1 MRPGLLFALAISVF
15 FYYNI
20 HMKVYLK
27 LAALLALAPVFFSCK
42 SMISN
47 KIGDSVA
54 GADKNGVAVPKKT
67 DAPDMMMAF
76 MGEKDPQII
85 AEVLP
90 MIVKM
95 YEILALQNPGHQG
108 LQIMSGQL
116 NVMYGNLCV
125 QTPAEKLPITELE
138 KQVAEFNRAKYH
150 YLKGRQ
156 SILNVFESR
165 WPGFE
170 KAFLSSDTD
179 LIKSYVSKIKKD
191 DVNAAY
197 WAGGASLISWSL
209 DPLDIDMLSSI
220 QGPVALL
227 EAAAAL
233 DPNYNK
239 GAIWDALCQFYT
251 AAPVDFG
258 GDYERGLECYEKALK
273 ASGGSSPGIYITYA
287 QSVCKPSGDR
297 DGFIESLNKA
307 LAINPDDDPSSR
319 LMCVLN
325 QQKAQYLLD
334 HVDDYFV
341 VW

>member
-1 MRPGLLFALAISVF
+1 MTNADSSIIILIMRMFSKIFALA
-15 FYYNI
+15 
-20 HMKVYLK
+20 
-27 LAALLALAPVFFSCK
+27 ALSLALFSCK
-42 SMISN
+42 SMIADKLGDAAAGSN
-47 KIGDSVA
+47 KN
-54 GADKNGVAVPKKT
+54 GAAIPKK
-67 DAPDMMMAF
+67 AGSPDMMMAF

-95 YEILALQNPGHQG
+95 YEILALQNPSHQG
-108 LQIMSGQL
+108 LQIMAGQL

-125 QTPAEKLPITELE
+125 QTPAESLPVAELQ
-138 KQVAEFNRAKYH
+138 KQVSEFNRAKYH

-156 SILNVFESR
+156 YILDVFESR

-170 KAFLSSDTD
+170 KAFLSSDEAA
-179 LIKSYVSKIKKD
+179 IKEALSKITKD

-197 WAGGASLISWSL
+197 WAGGASLIAWSL
-209 DPLDIDMLSSI
+209 DPLDIDALSSI

-227 EAAAAL
+227 EKAASL
-233 DPNYNK
+233 DPDYNR

-273 ASGGSSPGIYITYA
+273 ASGGKSPGVYITYA
-287 QSVCKPSGDR
+287 QSVLKPSGDR
-297 DGFIESLNKA
+297 DGFIECLNKA
-307 LAINPDDDPSSR
+307 LAINPDDDPSNR

>member
-1 MRPGLLFALAISVF
+1 MKNCIKAFALIVLCSCS
-15 FYYNI
+15 
-20 HMKVYLK
+20 L
-27 LAALLALAPVFFSCK
+27 SCCK
-42 SMISN
+42 SMIANKVGDAAAGSN
-47 KIGDSVA
+47 
-54 GADKNGVAVPKKT
+54 KNGVAIPKKA

-95 YEILALQNPGHQG
+95 YEILALQNPKHQG
-108 LQIMSGQL
+108 LQIMAGQL

-125 QTPAEKLPITELE
+125 QTPAESLPVVELQ
-138 KQVAEFNRAKYH
+138 KQVSEFNRAKYH

-156 SILNVFESR
+156 YILDVFESR

-170 KAFLSSDTD
+170 KTFLSSDTAA
-179 LIKSYVSKIKKD
+179 IKAAMEKLTKD

-197 WAGGASLISWSL
+197 WAGGASLIAWSL
-209 DPLDIDMLSSI
+209 DPLDVDALSSI

-227 EAAAAL
+227 ERAASL
-233 DPNYNK
+233 EPNYNK

-258 GDYERGLECYEKALK
+258 GDYDRGIECYEKALK
-273 ASGGSSPGIYITYA
+273 ASGGKSPGIYITYA
-287 QSVCKPSGDR
+287 QSVCKPAGDR

-307 LAINPDDDPSSR
+307 LAINPDDEPESR